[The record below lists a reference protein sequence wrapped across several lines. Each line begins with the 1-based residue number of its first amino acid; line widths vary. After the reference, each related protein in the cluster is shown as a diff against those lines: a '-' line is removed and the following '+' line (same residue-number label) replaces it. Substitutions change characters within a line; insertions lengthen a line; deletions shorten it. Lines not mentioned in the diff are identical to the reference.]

1 MADTNNSK
9 LFADFPAVS
18 TEAWMD
24 KITADLKGADFT
36 KKLVWKTK
44 EGFSVN
50 PFYRQ
55 EDLEGIKYLD
65 TLPGEFPYIRGT
77 KADSNDWFV
86 RQDIHVIDVKE
97 ANAKALDLLQ
107 KGIDSLGFCITKA
120 ELITKEN
127 IEALLNEI
135 CLDAIEVNF
144 MIHKESVKFVEIF
157 AAFITAKGYDKATI
171 KGAINFD
178 PLGRLLCRGKM
189 SDEAFDTSAKLIEAT
204 KELPKFKAVT
214 INAKHISNA
223 GGNITQ
229 ELGYALSMGS
239 EYLAQLT
246 DKGLSVDAIAKNLK
260 FQFSVSSNYF
270 MEIAKFRAARLT
282 WAQIVDQYQP
292 ENKCSCKIQMHAE
305 TSKWNMTVFDPN
317 VNMLRSQTEAMSATL
332 GGVDSL
338 TVLPYNVTF
347 EESNDITE
355 RIARNQQLLLK
366 EESYF
371 GKIVDPAGGSYYIEK
386 LTDEVA
392 TAAWSI
398 FQSVEDKG
406 GFLVAMKE
414 GSIQADVK
422 ATSEERRKFIA
433 QRREILLGTN
443 QFPNFSEE
451 MAAKISKDGSC
462 CTCSTE
468 ENLVAEPLDF
478 TRGSEDFETL
488 RLATEKADK
497 RPLVFMLKVGNV
509 NFRQARG
516 QFASNF
522 FACAGY
528 EVVDKLGHAKIEDG
542 VKEALDMKADIV
554 VICSSD
560 DEYAEFAPA
569 AYEMLKD
576 KALFVVAGAPKCAD
590 DLKAKGVDKFIHVR
604 SNVLEELKAYNQA
617 LGI

>member
-1 MADTNNSK
+1 MADTNNTK

-44 EGFSVN
+44 EGFNVN

-65 TLPGEFPYIRGT
+65 TLPGEFPYVRGT

-86 RQDIHVIDVKE
+86 RQDIHVVDVKE
-97 ANAKALDLLQ
+97 ANKKALDLLQ
-107 KGIDSLGFCITKA
+107 KGIDSLGLCISKSD
-120 ELITKEN
+120 LVSKEN
-127 IEALLNEI
+127 IEALLKDI

-144 MIHKESVKFVEIF
+144 MIHKESVKFAEIF
-157 AAFITAKGYDKATI
+157 TAYVDAKGYDKGAI

-189 SDEAFDTSAKLIEAT
+189 SEEAFDTSAKLIEAT
-204 KELPKFKAVT
+204 KALPKFKAVT

-229 ELGYALSMGS
+229 ELGYALTMGN
-239 EYLAQLT
+239 EYLTQLT
-246 DKGLSVDAIAKNLK
+246 EKGLSVDAVAKNLK
-260 FQFSVSSNYF
+260 FQFAVSSNYF

-282 WAQIVDQYQP
+282 WAQIVDQYTP
-292 ENKCSCKIQMHAE
+292 ECKCSCKMKMHAE

-347 EESNDITE
+347 EESTVISE

-392 TAAWSI
+392 TAAWTI
-398 FQSVEDKG
+398 FQTVEEKG
-406 GFLVAMKE
+406 GFLAAMKE
-414 GSIQADVK
+414 GTIQADVK
-422 ATSEERRKFIA
+422 ATSDERRKFIA

-443 QFPNFSEE
+443 QFPNFTEV
-451 MAAKISKDGSC
+451 MASKIAKEGSC
-462 CTCSTE
+462 CTCSSD
-468 ENLVAEPLDF
+468 ENLVAQPLDF

-488 RLATEKADK
+488 RLATEKASK

-528 EVVDKLGHAKIEDG
+528 EVVDKLGHDKIEDG

-560 DEYAEFAPA
+560 NEYAELAPA
-569 AYEMLKD
+569 AYEMLKE
-576 KALFVVAGAPKCAD
+576 KAIFVVAGAPACAD
-590 DLKAKGVDKFIHVR
+590 ELKAKGMDKFIHVR
-604 SNVLEELKAYNQA
+604 SNVLEELKAYNKA